1 MDQKLIPEFGK
12 NAFTCPHCHVYSTMT
27 WHVVGGYEY
36 HAEEIS
42 VSKCFICSKP
52 SIWLKK
58 KLFFP
63 EAPAVEPNPDMPE
76 KAKAF
81 FTEAQSI
88 IGRSPRAASALLRLS
103 LEEIVIH
110 LKGTGSNLNQ
120 KIQSLSLPGDLMTL
134 FEACRLY
141 GNQAA
146 HPGVIDFNEDDSIE
160 VAYNLS
166 NFINV
171 IVALRISPFIQA
183 QALINDL
190 KSKKTN
196 QS

>member
-1 MDQKLIPEFGK
+1 MEQKHMPSFK
-12 NAFTCPHCHVYSTMT
+12 KAAFICPHCHVYSTMD
-27 WHVVGGYEY
+27 WYSVWGGDFSM
-36 HAEEIS
+36 EELA
-42 VSKCFICSKP
+42 VSKCFNCKQP
-52 SIWLKK
+52 SIWLSKK
-58 KLFFP
+58 ILHP
-63 EAPAVEPNPDMPE
+63 EAIVIEPNPDMPE
-76 KAKAF
+76 KAKVF

-110 LKGTGSNLNQ
+110 LKGTGNNLNQ
-120 KIQSLSLPGDLMTL
+120 KIQSLSLPEDLMTL

-146 HPGVIDFNEDDSIE
+146 HPGVIDFNEDNSID

-171 IVALRISPFIQA
+171 IVALKISPFMQA
-183 QALINDL
+183 KALIKDL
-190 KSKKTN
+190 NSKKTN